1 MFSCILSCVLSLYR
15 WGPLAA
21 SHLYCNARRV
31 YNPLLARATSHLG
44 EHCGPPLSLDGIQR
58 PALFT
63 GHTHTH
69 THTQI
74 TLETPHTCY
83 PNQIT
88 PPSLHPALC
97 FPVSLSCRCPL
108 LRVKRWA
115 NREAKSLLAI
125 THRGDVNSTL
135 TSEVTAATMWTSW
148 PSGGR

>member
-69 THTQI
+69 THT
-74 TLETPHTCY
+74 HTNNTGDPTHLLPK
-83 PNQIT
+83 PNNSPVSPSCALLSCLFVLQVSA
-88 PPSLHPALC
+88 PPSQK
-97 FPVSLSCRCPL
+97 VSKQR
-108 LRVKRWA
+108 
-115 NREAKSLLAI
+115 
-125 THRGDVNSTL
+125 
-135 TSEVTAATMWTSW
+135 SEVVASHY
-148 PSGGR
+148 SQR